1 MITFLLIQ
9 TGSIIYFW
17 GDSKSHPPKV
27 YFFMQKIGIS
37 FSLLYN
43 ISNDTNKKGLKH
55 IPILDYTEFFTNI
68 KANFI
73 HDVVFDEESKAVIY
87 YIKLPRVTHAC
98 PICGSVHTE
107 VKGYYTRTIKLGT
120 EVSPQFTICK
130 KIGKYKQRR
139 YRCNSCGKTFN
150 EKNSFISK
158 HFQMSKAVIATMMYK
173 LQGTHTYTDIAKELD
188 VSTTTVIRMFTK
200 TFHFGVPDSLPTTL
214 AIDEFRGNAGGQ
226 KFQVI
231 VTNPK
236 GKRVLDILPE
246 RSEVA
251 LFSYFTQFSLQERS
265 KVRYLVMD
273 MSEFFR
279 SKMRKLFPQATI
291 IADRFHLVRLVGW
304 GFENVRK
311 REQKRLKNSGSYIK
325 RSRKLCH
332 KAFHTLSE
340 GERIRLFEVLR
351 KSDDLRLA
359 YVLKHYF
366 EHLFTAKGR
375 TAIEDRLSN
384 FLSLVKVANLSE
396 FNNLLRSFTSWHDEI
411 VNAFLLPYSNGFT
424 KGCNNKTKVLKR
436 NSYGVRHFGRF
447 RARLLMI
454 LPSIYNKPDTP
465 VSVAA

>member
-1 MITFLLIQ
+1 MPT
-9 TGSIIYFW
+9 
-17 GDSKSHPPKV
+17 
-27 YFFMQKIGIS
+27 
-37 FSLLYN
+37 
-43 ISNDTNKKGLKH
+43 
-55 IPILDYTEFFTNI
+55 LDYTEIFTNI
-68 KANFI
+68 KTKFI
-73 HDVVFDEESKAVIY
+73 YDIVFNEESKTVTY
-87 YIKLPRVTHAC
+87 YIKLPRQPHTC
-98 PICGSVHTE
+98 PKCGSVHTE
-107 VKGYYTRTIKLGT
+107 VKGYYTRTINLGT
-120 EVSPQFTICK
+120 EVSPSFSNCQ
-130 KIGKYKQRR
+130 KIGKYDQRR

-150 EKNSFISK
+150 EKNSFIGRYL
-158 HFQMSKAVIATMMYK
+158 QISKAVIAKMMYQ
-173 LQGTHTYTDIAKELD
+173 LQGTHSYTDIAKEVN
-188 VSTTTVIRMFTK
+188 VSVTTVIRTFTK
-200 TFHFGVPDSLPTTL
+200 TFNFGIPAHLPPTL
-214 AIDEFRGNAGGQ
+214 AIDEFRGNAGGH

-231 VTNPK
+231 VTDPR

-251 LFSYFTQFSLQERS
+251 LFSYFKQFSLQERS

-279 SKMRKLFPQATI
+279 SKMRKLFPNATI

-325 RSRKLCH
+325 RSRKLCR

-340 GERIRLFEVLR
+340 EERIRLFEVLR
-351 KSDDLRLA
+351 KSDDLKQA

-375 TAIEDRLSN
+375 SAIETTLSN
-384 FLSLVKVANLSE
+384 FLCLVKVANLSE
-396 FNNLLRSFTSWHDEI
+396 FNNLLRSFTSWHDEV

-424 KGCNNKTKVLKR
+424 EGCNNKTKVLKR

-454 LPSIYNKPDTP
+454 LPSIYSKPDTSIP
-465 VSVAA
+465 IAA

>member
-1 MITFLLIQ
+1 M
-9 TGSIIYFW
+9 
-17 GDSKSHPPKV
+17 
-27 YFFMQKIGIS
+27 
-37 FSLLYN
+37 
-43 ISNDTNKKGLKH
+43 
-55 IPILDYTEFFTNI
+55 PILDYTEFFTNI
-68 KANFI
+68 KTKFI
-73 HDVVFDEESKAVIY
+73 YDVVFNETSKTVTY
-87 YIKLPRVTHAC
+87 YIQLPRVTHTC
-98 PICGSVHTE
+98 PVCESIHTE
-107 VKGYYTRTIKLGT
+107 VKDYYTRTIKLGT

-150 EKNSFISK
+150 EKNPFISK
-158 HFQMSKAVIATMMYK
+158 HLQMSKAVIATMMYK
-173 LQGTHTYTDIAKELD
+173 LQGTHTYTDIANELD
-188 VSTTTVIRMFTK
+188 ISTTTVIRMFTK
-200 TFHFGVPDSLPTTL
+200 TFSFGIPDYLPETL

-231 VTNPK
+231 VTDPK

-246 RSEVA
+246 RSEVT

-311 REQKRLKNSGSYIK
+311 REQKRLKNSGYYIK
-325 RSRKLCH
+325 RSRKLCR

-340 GERIRLFEVLR
+340 GERIRLSEVLR
-351 KSDDLRLA
+351 KSDDLRQA
-359 YVLKHYF
+359 YALKHYF

-375 TAIEDRLSN
+375 VAIERTLSN
-384 FLSLVKVANLSE
+384 FLSLVKVANLNE
-396 FNNLLRSFTSWHDEI
+396 FNNLLRSFTSWHEEV

-424 KGCNNKTKVLKR
+424 EGCNNKTKVLKR
-436 NSYGVRHFGRF
+436 NSYGIRHFGRF

-454 LPSIYNKPDTP
+454 LPSIYNKPNTS

>member
-1 MITFLLIQ
+1 M
-9 TGSIIYFW
+9 
-17 GDSKSHPPKV
+17 
-27 YFFMQKIGIS
+27 
-37 FSLLYN
+37 
-43 ISNDTNKKGLKH
+43 
-55 IPILDYTEFFTNI
+55 PILDYTEFFTNI
-68 KANFI
+68 KTKFI
-73 HDVVFDEESKAVIY
+73 YDVVFDEEGKTVIY
-87 YIKLPRVTHAC
+87 YIKLPRVTHTC
-98 PICGSVHTE
+98 PTCGSVHTE

-120 EVSPQFTICK
+120 EVSAQYNNCK

-139 YRCNSCGKTFN
+139 YRCTSCGKTFN
-150 EKNSFISK
+150 EKNPFISK
-158 HFQMSKAVIATMMYK
+158 YLQMSKAVIATMMYK

-188 VSTTTVIRMFTK
+188 VSTTTVIRIFTK
-200 TFHFGVPDSLPTTL
+200 TFHFGIPDYLPTTL

-231 VTNPK
+231 VTDPK

-246 RSEVA
+246 RSEIA
-251 LFSYFTQFSLQERS
+251 LVSYFKQFSVQERS

-279 SKMRKLFPQATI
+279 SKMRQLFPNATI

-311 REQKRLKNSGSYIK
+311 REQKRLKNSGAYIK
-325 RSRKLCH
+325 RSRKLCR
-332 KAFHTLSE
+332 KAFRTLSE
-340 GERIRLFEVLR
+340 GERVRLFEVLR
-351 KSDDLRLA
+351 KSDDLRQA
-359 YVLKHYF
+359 YALKHYF
-366 EHLFTAKGR
+366 DHLFTAKGR
-375 TAIEDRLSN
+375 TAIEDTLSN

-396 FNNLLRSFTSWHDEI
+396 FNNLLRSFTSWYDEV

-424 KGCNNKTKVLKR
+424 EGCNNKTKVLKR

-465 VSVAA
+465 VSIAA

>member
-1 MITFLLIQ
+1 MPT
-9 TGSIIYFW
+9 
-17 GDSKSHPPKV
+17 
-27 YFFMQKIGIS
+27 
-37 FSLLYN
+37 
-43 ISNDTNKKGLKH
+43 
-55 IPILDYTEFFTNI
+55 LDYTEFFTNI

-73 HDVVFDEESKAVIY
+73 HDVVFDEESKTVIY
-87 YIKLPRVTHAC
+87 YIKLPRVTHTC

-120 EVSPQFTICK
+120 EVNAQYNNCK
-130 KIGKYKQRR
+130 KVGKYTQRR
-139 YRCNSCGKTFN
+139 YRCTSCGKTFN
-150 EKNSFISK
+150 EKNPFISK
-158 HFQMSKAVIATMMYK
+158 YLQMSKAVIATMMYK

-200 TFHFGVPDSLPTTL
+200 TFHFGIPEYLPATL

-231 VTNPK
+231 VTDPK

-246 RSEVA
+246 RSEAA
-251 LFSYFTQFSLQERS
+251 LFSYFKQFSLQERS

-279 SKMRKLFPQATI
+279 SKMRKLFPHATI

-311 REQKRLKNSGSYIK
+311 REQKRLKKSGSYIK
-325 RSRKLCH
+325 RSRKLCR

-351 KSDDLRLA
+351 KSHDLRQA
-359 YVLKHYF
+359 YALKHYF

-375 TAIEDRLSN
+375 TAIEDTLFN
-384 FLSLVKVANLSE
+384 FLALVKVANLNE
-396 FNNLLRSFTSWHDEI
+396 FNNLLRSFTSWHDEV

-424 KGCNNKTKVLKR
+424 EGCNNKTKVLKR

-454 LPSIYNKPDTP
+454 LPSIYNKPDIP